1 MTVGR
6 TAIAVSPCRLIAAAV
21 FGAYFLYSAVVEE
34 RTIAKTFPEAY
45 PPYKHATK
53 MLIPYVL

>member
-34 RTIAKTFPEAY
+34 RTMAKN
-45 PPYKHATK
+45 
-53 MLIPYVL
+53 